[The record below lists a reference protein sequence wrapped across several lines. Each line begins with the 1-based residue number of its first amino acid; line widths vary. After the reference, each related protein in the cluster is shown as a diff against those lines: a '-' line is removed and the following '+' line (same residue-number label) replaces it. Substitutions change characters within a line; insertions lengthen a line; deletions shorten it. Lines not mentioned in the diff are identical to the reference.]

1 MAAEPFEVAFGP
13 ERFVL
18 ARGAGGPER
27 SPMDLFDGLL

>member
-1 MAAEPFEVAFGP
+1 MAADLFEAAFGA

-27 SPMDLFDGLL
+27 PERGLFDGLL